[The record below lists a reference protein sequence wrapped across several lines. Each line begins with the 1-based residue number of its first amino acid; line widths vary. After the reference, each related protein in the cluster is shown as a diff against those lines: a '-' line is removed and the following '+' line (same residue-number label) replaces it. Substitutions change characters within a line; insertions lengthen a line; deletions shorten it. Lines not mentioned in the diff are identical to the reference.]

1 LHALMRRWL
10 AVMAAVLLLLFA
22 LVACVPGEATDP
34 GWTVVAATQD
44 RVYTVLP
51 TGLVAA
57 LDADTGDVIWQYPP
71 PGERS
76 GLGQLFSGGS
86 EDQAMPLQAVYGIP
100 TLVDDLVVVGTYA
113 GKLYAFEADTGLR
126 RWEIQ
131 ISDDA
136 IIGGVAAYEGVLYF
150 GSADNRVMAIDLL
163 TGEPIW
169 PAPVETGDRVWG
181 RPAVDDERVYVG
193 SMDHAAYGLDRQS
206 GTVVW
211 RTDVGG
217 AIPGDVSL
225 ADGAVIVGCL
235 NKQIHALDA
244 ESGTELWA
252 SPAGAW
258 VWGEALVTEGVAYVG
273 DLDGRLHAVSLGD
286 GTPVWDRDVQLDG
299 TVRAGP
305 ELYDGSLVVGTE
317 SGTLYLVDRASGQ
330 AEVLYE
336 REGAILSSPA
346 VAGDR
351 IYVGTNAGEVI
362 ALEMTD
368 RGPWELWVY
377 PPPKE

>member
-1 LHALMRRWL
+1 
-10 AVMAAVLLLLFA
+10 
-22 LVACVPGEATDP
+22 
-34 GWTVVAATQD
+34 
-44 RVYTVLP
+44 
-51 TGLVAA
+51 
-57 LDADTGDVIWQYPP
+57 
-71 PGERS
+71 
-76 GLGQLFSGGS
+76 
-86 EDQAMPLQAVYGIP
+86 
-100 TLVDDLVVVGTYA
+100 
-113 GKLYAFEADTGLR
+113 
-126 RWEIQ
+126 
-131 ISDDA
+131 
-136 IIGGVAAYEGVLYF
+136 
-150 GSADNRVMAIDLL
+150 
-163 TGEPIW
+163 
-169 PAPVETGDRVWG
+169 
-181 RPAVDDERVYVG
+181 VG